1 MRLPAAQSRNGAEPD
16 GHGRTTSWVSPTLAN
31 GAAVCGRLLVIGIA
45 FYALV
50 LVLSRFALV
59 VIPVFGALFV
69 AAMLHVPVGLLRRRG
84 WPRAAATWLVLA
96 VALVVLAAI
105 GFFIISQV
113 SGQYSQL
120 VTQVADVRDHVQ
132 QLLAKVP
139 GFSSIHNM
147 SDLGTRLVTWLQQ
160 HRAAVAGGVLTA
172 GQLAGEIVTGI
183 IIAIF
188 VSYFFL
194 AEGDRIWAWLVRL
207 LPTRMQPGV
216 NGAGVRAFSVVS
228 GWVVGT
234 ALIACIHAVVIGAV
248 LWLLGTAL
256 VLPLAVLVFIGSFI
270 PIVGAVLAGGVA
282 LLVTLVTAGPVPA
295 LVLLLVLIAENQI
308 EAHLMQPFIV
318 GRAVRLHPVAI
329 VLVLAA
335 AAAVGGL
342 VGAIVAV
349 PLVAG
354 LHAGIKYLTGVEDLH
369 GNRLDGQDRMEPMPV
384 PEANPARTGNP

>member
-1 MRLPAAQSRNGAEPD
+1 MKPRPATARSVQSS
-16 GHGRTTSWVSPTLAN
+16 SWVSPTVAN
-31 GAAVCGRLLVIGIA
+31 GAAVCGRLLIIGLA

-59 VIPVFGALFV
+59 VIPVFGALFTS
-69 AAMLHVPVGLLRRRG
+69 ALLHVPVARLRRRG
-84 WPRAAATWLVLA
+84 WPRAAATWLVLVA
-96 VALVVLAAI
+96 ALVVLGAV

-113 SGQYSQL
+113 SGQYPQL
-120 VTQVADVRDHVQ
+120 VTQVADVRDHLQ
-132 QLLAKVP
+132 QLLTKIP

-147 SDLGTRLVTWLQQ
+147 SDLGNRLVAWLQQ
-160 HRAAVAGGVLTA
+160 NRAAVAGGVLTA
-172 GQLAGEIVTGI
+172 GQLAGEIVTGVI
-183 IIAIF
+183 ITIF

-194 AEGDRIWAWLVRL
+194 AEGDRIWSWLVRL
-207 LPTRMQPGV
+207 LPIRMQPGI

-248 LWLLGTAL
+248 LWLVGASL
-256 VLPLAVLVFIGSFI
+256 VLPLAVLVFIGSFV
-270 PIVGAVLAGGVA
+270 PIIGAVLAGGVA
-282 LLVTLVTAGPVPA
+282 IVVTLVTAGPVPA
-295 LVLLLVLIAENQI
+295 LILLVVLIAENQI
-308 EAHLMQPFIV
+308 EAHLLQPFIV

-342 VGAIVAV
+342 LGAIVAV
-349 PLVAG
+349 PLVAA

-369 GNRLDGQDRMEPMPV
+369 GNPLDGRDRMAPMPV
-384 PEANPARTGNP
+384 PLVNPSRPSGSRVDGRR